1 MPSILTAR
9 ALRAQFGRCALALCF
24 VLAGSSA
31 AQERFSLFVPTEQ
44 DDVPRMLKLAGLR
57 DNDVVFDLGSGDGR
71 IVLEAAK
78 VNKTVRGR
86 GIEID
91 EKLVME
97 SRKTAAAMGVADRV
111 HFLHQNAFDAD
122 LKEAT
127 VIAMWL
133 WPEIMRM

>member
-1 MPSILTAR
+1 MASILPAR
-9 ALRAQFGRCALALCF
+9 ALRAQFTRCVF
-24 VLAGSSA
+24 VLSVLAAGPVL

-44 DDVPRMLKLAGLR
+44 DDVPRMLKLAGLH
-57 DNDVVFDLGSGDGR
+57 DDDVVFDLGSGDGR

-78 VNKTVRGR
+78 INKTVRGR

-91 EKLVME
+91 EKLVLE
-97 SRKTAAAMGVADRV
+97 SRKTAAAAGVGDRV
-111 HFLHQNAFDAD
+111 QFLHQNAFDAE

-133 WPEIMRM
+133 WPELM

>member
-9 ALRAQFGRCALALCF
+9 ALRAQLSRCALAVCF
-24 VLAGSSA
+24 LLAASSS

-44 DDVPRMLKLAGLR
+44 DDVPRMLKLVGLR

-78 VNKTVRGR
+78 VNKTARGR

-91 EKLVME
+91 EKLVLE
-97 SRKTAAAMGVADRV
+97 SRKTAQAAGVADRV
-111 HFLHQNAFDAD
+111 QFLQDRKSTRLNSSHGY
-122 LKEAT
+122 
-127 VIAMWL
+127 I
-133 WPEIMRM
+133 